1 MKLRNIFFLMAFAL
15 PLLFISCEDEDDE
28 IIDDDPLDDLI
39 IDSELCRVQKV
50 INANLKNVFTY
61 QYMPD
66 YPELL
71 DFYYEYDPLSGQV
84 KESHKFIYGPA
95 SGGRVRVD
103 SSFYYIGDLYMYSP
117 GQFVNMNVYYYTD
130 YGDNFD
136 KLDSVEVFFYT
147 GFEAEPFGHK
157 GTIYYEFGDDDLLET
172 EFYLDRVDTDA
183 GTLRD
188 NYVIEYTYDTKGRLT
203 EWNYY
208 NFEDR
213 LTYYEKYELTDYLK
227 PNYKFTVMPQLA
239 WANRFAPSKLT
250 LPRYVGG
257 SISGSST
264 YNYRYQVN
272 NKKYIVE
279 KVVIYSPGVEEVLE
293 LLTYECREE

>member
-1 MKLRNIFFLMAFAL
+1 MKIRNIFLVIAFAV
-15 PLLFISCEDEDDE
+15 PVIFNSCSNDDDE
-28 IIDDDPLDDLI
+28 IIDDNPLRDLI

-61 QYMPD
+61 QYLPK

-84 KESHKFIYGPA
+84 KASHKYIYGPA

-103 SSFYYIGDLYMYSP
+103 TSFYFIGDLYMFP
-117 GQFVNMNVYYYTD
+117 AGQFVNAYVYHYTN
-130 YGDNFD
+130 YGDGFD
-136 KLDSVEVFFYT
+136 RLDSVEVFFYT
-147 GFEAEPFGHK
+147 GFEDEPFGHK
-157 GTIYYEFGDDDLLET
+157 GTIYYEFNEKDLLET

-183 GTLRD
+183 GNFRD
-188 NYVIEYTYDTKGRLT
+188 NYGIEYTYDTKGRLT

-227 PNYKFTVMPQLA
+227 PNYKFTVIPQLA

-250 LPRYVGG
+250 VPRYVG
-257 SISGSST
+257 SAISGTSV

-272 NKKYIVE
+272 SKKYIVE
-279 KVVIYSPGVEEVLE
+279 KVVIFSPGVEQVLE
-293 LLTYECREE
+293 LITYECRNE